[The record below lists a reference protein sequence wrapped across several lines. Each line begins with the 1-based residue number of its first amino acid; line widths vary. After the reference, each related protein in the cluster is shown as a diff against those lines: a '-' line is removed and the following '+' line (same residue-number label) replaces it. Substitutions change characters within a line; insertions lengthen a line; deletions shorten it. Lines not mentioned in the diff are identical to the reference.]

1 VAPGAITWPEDAS
14 WQDELARQRI
24 INTVPLRRVG
34 DPDDIARAVLFLV
47 DDAPYVTGHILN
59 VDGGRSAHL

>member
-1 VAPGAITWPEDAS
+1 VSATPTTSRG
-14 WQDELARQRI
+14 
-24 INTVPLRRVG
+24 RV
-34 DPDDIARAVLFLV
+34 FLV